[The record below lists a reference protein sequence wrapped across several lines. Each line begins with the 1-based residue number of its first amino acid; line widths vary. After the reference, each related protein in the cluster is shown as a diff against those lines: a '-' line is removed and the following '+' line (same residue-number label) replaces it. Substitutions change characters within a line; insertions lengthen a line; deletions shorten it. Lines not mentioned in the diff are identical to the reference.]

1 MRRTIFFLPALLLF
15 FVPALA
21 SAANLELWSP
31 DASTRAGELVEVRVL
46 VDSDEAF
53 NAVQG
58 RITFPTSRLSVVSI
72 TKQNSIV
79 SLWVQ
84 EPVYSNIAGTIDFSG
99 GVPNPG
105 YSGPQ
110 RRVITITFRAKAEGS
125 AALAFAD
132 GSVLANDGQ
141 GTELLENARG
151 VVLSVEPGEVA
162 PTPEVPAQI
171 EEVPVQPSE
180 PTVVVPE
187 EPQTTEPFD
196 LRAYLFE
203 TSIPL
208 AYFAAYVLASLVAGL
223 WMLLYY
229 AFGFRVH
236 VYRVG
241 VVQKSGRSRKN
252 VED

>member
-1 MRRTIFFLPALLLF
+1 MFF
-15 FVPALA
+15 FVPAFA

-31 DASTRAGELVEVRVL
+31 NASARAGELVEVRVL

-53 NAVQG
+53 NALSG
-58 RITFPTSRLSVVSI
+58 RITFPASRLSVVSI
-72 TKQNSIV
+72 SKQSSVV

-84 EPVYSNIAGTIDFSG
+84 EPVYSNSAGTIEFSG

-110 RRVITITFRAKAEGS
+110 RRVITITFRAKEAGT
-125 AALAFAD
+125 AALAFSSA
-132 GSVLANDGQ
+132 SILANDGE

-151 VVLSVEPGEVA
+151 VALAIDPSGTAPATVETVEEEVA
-162 PTPEVPAQI
+162 PQV
-171 EEVPVQPSE
+171 E
-180 PTVVVPE
+180 PVVPTLLALE
-187 EPQTTEPFD
+187 ETQTAPPFD

-208 AYFAAYVLASLVAGL
+208 VYFFAYVLASVLAGL

-229 AFGFRVH
+229 AFGLRIH

-241 VVQKSGRSRKN
+241 AVQKSTRGRKN
-252 VED
+252 VEE